1 MYTQNTRFWSSN
13 PPGGNA
19 FKKNIR
25 KEKLLV
31 WACLCGNGNFIGP
44 LFYDEN
50 LTGEI
55 YLEMLNELI
64 IPSLELAYPCNQ
76 FQRLWFQQDCVP
88 AHRRIIVKAR
98 LQEVFGQRIISL
110 GNSVEWPP
118 RSPDLTPCD
127 FFFGDM

>member
-1 MYTQNTRFWSSN
+1 MKKSTR
-13 PPGGNA
+13 
-19 FKKNIR
+19 R
-25 KEKLLV
+25 QKLSV
-31 WACLCGNGNFIGP
+31 WAGLCGNGNVIGP

-64 IPSLELAYPCNQ
+64 IPSLELAYPGNK
-76 FQRLWFQQDCVP
+76 FQRLWFQQDGAP

-110 GNSVEWPP
+110 GNAVEWPP
-118 RSPDLTPCD
+118 RSPDFTP
-127 FFFGDM
+127 